1 MDKRR
6 IILKKFINYFIFILI
21 YLNNI
26 VADKGGYYY
35 YEILYWI
42 NAARSYTCS
51 SITAT
56 GIILPGVM
64 KF

>member
-1 MDKRR
+1 M
-6 IILKKFINYFIFILI
+6 IYF
-21 YLNNI
+21 NKI

-51 SITAT
+51 AITAS